1 MRHLQANPHQTQL
14 LNWLLA
20 LQGLISGG
28 KESKRHLDKKMADYT
43 AASTK
48 HLHPRPTRTWRRGE
62 DAEKIHSDMIAAQ
75 VCRVA
80 GKERKGKERKGKERK
95 GKERKG
101 KERKGK
107 ERKGKDSCTC
117 TALTTIGT
125 RFGCNIPICYRLAWP
140 QERACAM

>member
-107 ERKGKDSCTC
+107 ERK
-117 TALTTIGT
+117 AQHYMYTTDYH
-125 RFGCNIPICYRLAWP
+125 RHS
-140 QERACAM
+140 ERIQ